1 MLLSFFVFASTSPS
15 GKAMVCK
22 TIIAVSNPAVDFERK
37 FLLVIGGNTMSIAN
51 NVTELIG
58 NTPLV
63 RLNRVTAGAVATVV
77 AKLEFYNPAHSVKDR
92 IGAAMIDAAERDG
105 KLKPGVTIIEPT
117 SGNTGIALA
126 MVAAARGY
134 KLQLF
139 MPETFSKERRM
150 LLRAYGAELV
160 LTPGAEGMGG
170 AIRRAEELAASAPD
184 KYFLPQQFNNPANPE
199 IHRKTTAEEIWRDTA
214 GKVDILVAGIGTG
227 GTITGVGE
235 VLKARKPSFRVVA
248 VEPDASPVLSGGQKG
263 PHVIQGIG
271 AGFIPAV
278 LNTQIY
284 DEVVCVK
291 NDDALE
297 TARRMAREEGLL
309 VGISSGA
316 ATWAAVQVAQ
326 RPENAGK
333 LIVVIIPSFGE
344 RYLSTALFANLA
356 D

>member
-1 MLLSFFVFASTSPS
+1 MGIEEQA
-15 GKAMVCK
+15 K
-22 TIIAVSNPAVDFERK
+22 IR
-37 FLLVIGGNTMSIAN
+37 IAN
-51 NVTELIG
+51 DATELIG

-63 RLNRVTAGAVATVV
+63 RLNRVTEGAGATVA

-92 IGAAMIDAAERDG
+92 IGVAMIDAAEKAG
-105 KLKPGVTIIEPT
+105 KINKNTIIVEPT

-126 MVAAARGY
+126 MVCAARGY
-134 KLQLF
+134 KCRLI
-139 MPETFSKERRM
+139 MPDTMSKERRM

-160 LTPGAEGMGG
+160 LTPGSEGMAR
-170 AIRRAEELAASAPD
+170 AIRMANEMAEEDPNV
-184 KYFLPQQFNNPANPE
+184 FVPQQFENPANPE

-214 GKVDILVAGIGTG
+214 GTVDFVVSGIGTG

-235 VLKARKPSFRVVA
+235 VLKSRKPSVKMVA

-263 PHVIQGIG
+263 PHPIQGIG

-278 LNTQIY
+278 LNTQVY
-284 DEVVCVK
+284 DEVVRVK
-291 NDDALE
+291 ADDAFT

-309 VGISSGA
+309 VGISAGA
-316 ATWAAVQVAQ
+316 ATWAAVQVAK

-344 RYLSTALFANLA
+344 RYLSTPLFADLA